1 MHVADRLAAS
11 IDATGSV
18 ACVGLDPRPALVP
31 PPVRDAALARHGD
44 TVAAVAE
51 AFLATNRGILD
62 AVAGRCAAVK
72 PQVACYEAYGSAG
85 WDVLAATVAH
95 ARALGIPVIVDGKR
109 NDIGSTAEHYRDAV
123 FGGAPGFGGAAVADG
138 LGGDWV
144 TVNAYLGSDGV
155 EPFLDDAGAHGV
167 FALVRTSN
175 PSSAD
180 LQDVVAGE
188 RSVAEHVADRVAA
201 WGETRRGTSGLT
213 AVGAVVGATWPEQ
226 ARALR
231 ARMPDTVFL
240 VPGFGAQGGT
250 AVDAVAGRRPGS
262 GAASA
267 AGLVVNSSRELWGA
281 WQRADAPD
289 RWQAATATALDA
301 MNRALGEALDA
312 GAGAD
317 GPA

>member
-31 PPVRDAALARHGD
+31 PPVRGAALARHGD

-51 AFLATNRGILD
+51 AFLRTNQGILD
-62 AVAGRCAAVK
+62 AVAGRCAVVK
-72 PQVACYEAYGSAG
+72 PQVACYEAYGTAG
-85 WDVLAATVAH
+85 WDVLAETVAY
-95 ARALGIPVIVDGKR
+95 ARSLGIPVIVDGKR
-109 NDIGSTAEHYRDAV
+109 NDIGSTAEHYRDAA
-123 FGGAPGFGGAAVADG
+123 FGGAPGFGGGAVADG
-138 LGGDWV
+138 LGADWV
-144 TVNAYLGSDGV
+144 TVNAYLGGDGV
-155 EPFLDDAGAHGV
+155 EPFLDPAGEHGV

-180 LQDVVAGE
+180 LQDVAAGD

-201 WGETRRGTSGLT
+201 WGATRRGTSGLT
-213 AVGAVVGATWPEQ
+213 AVGAVVGATWPDQ

-250 AVDAVAGRRPGS
+250 AVDAVAGRRH
-262 GAASA
+262 GAGTVAA
-267 AGLVVNSSRELWGA
+267 AGLVVNSSRDLWGA
-281 WQRADAPD
+281 WQRADTPD
-289 RWQAATATALDA
+289 RWQASTAAALDA
-301 MNRALGEALDA
+301 MNRALVEALDA
-312 GAGAD
+312 GAAGD